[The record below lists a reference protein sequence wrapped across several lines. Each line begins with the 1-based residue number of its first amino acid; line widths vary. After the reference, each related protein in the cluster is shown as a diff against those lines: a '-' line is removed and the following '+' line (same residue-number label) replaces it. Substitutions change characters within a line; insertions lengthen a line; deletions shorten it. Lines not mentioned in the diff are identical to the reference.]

1 MNDKTKILIVDD
13 HVLVRMGYKT
23 MLSYEQDIEIVG
35 EATNGK
41 SAVRQA
47 LALKPDVIL
56 MDLLLPDING
66 AEATRQILEKRPET
80 RILIVTS
87 YTQSPDLSAAIRFGA
102 SGAVAKEC
110 SMRELLSAIRTVA
123 AGGAVFSS
131 GILTPDDDT
140 DNLPPL
146 TDKQRSILASIVR
159 GLNNNDIAL
168 QHGISRNSVK
178 DHVKAILQK
187 LNVANRTEA
196 VAIALR
202 KQLVK
207 M

>member
-1 MNDKTKILIVDD
+1 
-13 HVLVRMGYKT
+13 
-23 MLSYEQDIEIVG
+23 
-35 EATNGK
+35 
-41 SAVRQA
+41 
-47 LALKPDVIL
+47 
-56 MDLLLPDING
+56 
-66 AEATRQILEKRPET
+66 
-80 RILIVTS
+80 
-87 YTQSPDLSAAIRFGA
+87 
-102 SGAVAKEC
+102 
-110 SMRELLSAIRTVA
+110 MRELLSAIRTVA
-123 AGGAVFSS
+123 AGGAVFSP

-140 DNLPPL
+140 DNSPPL

-159 GLNNNDIAL
+159 GLSNNDIAL